1 MQDELFVYPHNVRTE
16 FLIKIF
22 GDRSKEGLID
32 SDSVKDCDARLM
44 SLKSSWDDKEIK
56 HSRRETPQFYCYFLA
71 NISLDTKETMLL
83 PVRRSA
89 GLKTTFITTIAQ
101 GV

>member
-56 HSRRETPQFYCYFLA
+56 HSRKETPNSIVTSLPTFPWTQKRRCY
-71 NISLDTKETMLL
+71 S
-83 PVRRSA
+83 R
-89 GLKTTFITTIAQ
+89 
-101 GV
+101 